1 MSFKTIAVTTDLS
14 ENASAAIPVAAEL
27 ARKFDATL
35 KLIHVFEDTMYY
47 ASAAAAEGIMADT
60 GEWLAGIMAD
70 RKTAV
75 RDAAVQISAKEKLD
89 VEPVFLTGN
98 SIDEIVKYT
107 KDNNIDCLVVAT
119 HGRTGLPH
127 LLLGSVAER
136 LVRLT
141 PCAVLT
147 VHPKTVKPARPH
159 AKVTATAN

>member
-1 MSFKTIAVTTDLS
+1 MGFKTIAVTTDLS
-14 ENASAAIPVAAEL
+14 ENAGAALPVAAEL

-75 RDAAVQISAKEKLD
+75 RAAAAEITAKEKLE
-89 VEPVFLTGN
+89 VEPVFLKGN
-98 SIDEIVKYT
+98 AIDEIVKYT
-107 KDNNIDCLVVAT
+107 KEHKIDCLVVAT

-147 VHPKTVKPARPH
+147 VHPKTVTPSKPH
-159 AKVTATAN
+159 ARAATAAH